1 MIGRVGIVAKQGLT
15 AAAPHLDNVVRWL
28 AERRIEP
35 VLETTTAALI
45 GGPPGVATASRDEL
59 PSRVDLLMV
68 LGGDG
73 TLLSIADRVG
83 DAGRETPILGINFG
97 RLGFLTEVT
106 LPEMFPAL
114 ESVVQGTALVVER
127 AMLRVQNR
135 RGDHVVEDRLLLN
148 DVVVNR
154 GSISRLIYLAV
165 HVDDLFVTNVRADG
179 LIIASPT
186 GSTAYNLAA
195 GGPIVHAGVDALL
208 LTPIAPH
215 SLGNRPIVVPGGSS
229 IRVRPAADS
238 GEEMFITYD
247 GQRGAPFESTDEL
260 YVTRAERVLRTIAS
274 PTRGYYD
281 TLREKLRWGER

>member
-1 MIGRVGIVAKQGLT
+1 VIGRVGIVAKQGLT

-28 AERRIEP
+28 AKRGIEP
-35 VLETTTAALI
+35 VLETATAALI
-45 GGPPGVATASRDEL
+45 GAPPALVTAGRDEL
-59 PSRVDLLMV
+59 PSQVDLVIV

-106 LPEMFPAL
+106 LPEMLPAL
-114 ESVVQGTALVVER
+114 ESVLQGTAVVVQR

-135 RGDHVVEDRLLLN
+135 RGDHVVEDRILLN

-154 GSISRLIYLAV
+154 GALSRLIYLAV

-215 SLGNRPIVVPGGSS
+215 SLGNRPIVVPGASS
-229 IRVRPAADS
+229 IRVCPAAHS

-247 GQRGAPFESTDEL
+247 GQRGAPFEPNDEL
-260 YVTRAERVLRTIAS
+260 MVTRAERVLRTIAS